1 MKIAILTSG
10 IIPVPAVQGG
20 AVETL
25 VDHYMEYN
33 DKHQLHNIT
42 VYSVYHPAVWQQ
54 QALQSAVNHY
64 VYIDTNSWWAKLRK
78 FLHGKLHKHTYY
90 HYSMDFFFQQALS
103 MLKKSHYD
111 CIVLENRPGYAL
123 QLHDAID
130 AKLVY
135 HLHNDFLNNNTP
147 QAQTIYQAATKI
159 LTVSDYIKGRV
170 LTCNANDQ
178 KTITVHNG
186 IDLAA
191 FDAQPT
197 ITRQQMGY
205 SDEDVVLAFSGRLVK
220 EKGIMELIEA
230 MNLLKDEPHLK
241 LMVMGSS
248 FFENAATDDPFITN
262 LKARAK
268 DIGDRIRFTGYVK
281 HEMMPDYLRLTDI
294 AVIPSTWDDPFPTT
308 VLEGMAAALPLITT
322 NRGGI
327 PEMVTNENAI
337 VVSYPGDFT
346 QQLAQAILTL
356 AHNKEQRLTMGQASK
371 RLSQQYTKEQYAQNF
386 FEAIGSL

>member
-1 MKIAILTSG
+1 
-10 IIPVPAVQGG
+10 
-20 AVETL
+20 
-25 VDHYMEYN
+25 VDHYLEYN
-33 DKHQLHNIT
+33 DKHQLHDIT
-42 VYSVYHPAVWQQ
+42 VYSVHHPAVWQHP
-54 QALQSAVNHY
+54 ALQSTVNHY
-64 VYIDTNSWWAKLRK
+64 VFVDTNSTTAKLRK

-90 HYSMDFFFQQALS
+90 HYSMDFFFQQVLS

-123 QLHDAID
+123 QLHDAVD

-135 HLHNDFLNNNTP
+135 HLHNDFLNSHTK
-147 QAQTIYQAATKI
+147 QGSAIYQAATKI

-170 LTCNANDQ
+170 LTCNADDQ
-178 KTITVHNG
+178 KTMTVHNG
-186 IDLAA
+186 IDLTA
-191 FDAQPT
+191 FEVQPT

-205 SDEDVVLAFSGRLVK
+205 TDEDVVLAFSGRLVK

-248 FFENAATDDPFITN
+248 FFENAATDDPFITK

-281 HEMMPDYLRLTDI
+281 HELMPDYLRLADI

-327 PEMVTNENAI
+327 PEMVTAENAI
-337 VVSYPGDFT
+337 VVPFPGDFV

-356 AHNKEQRLTMGQASK
+356 AHHKELRLTMGQASK

-386 FEAIGSL
+386 FEAIASL